1 MPGTRDIPAKGYCCS
16 SWQALCFWGCAFVVF
31 YAAGLLA
38 IYWLHMQSYQTT
50 VLFAALGLACVT
62 NLVRNRTFHC
72 VITGPFFLFMAVV
85 FALATAGVWKIHTG
99 FLWIAVAIV
108 VCAALTIER
117 RFAS

>member
-1 MPGTRDIPAKGYCCS
+1 MTGMHDIPSKGYCCS
-16 SWQALCFWGCAFVVF
+16 SWQSLCFWGCAFAVF

-38 IYWLHMQSYQTT
+38 IYWLHMQIYQTA
-50 VLFAALGLACVT
+50 VLFAALGLACAA

-72 VITGPFFLFMAVV
+72 VITAPFFLLVALV
-85 FALATAGVWKIHTG
+85 FALGTAGVWKIHTG

-108 VCAALTIER
+108 ICAALLLER

>member
-1 MPGTRDIPAKGYCCS
+1 MTNTRDIPARGYCCS
-16 SWQALCFWGCAFVVF
+16 SWQSLCFWGCAFVVF

-50 VLFAALGLACVT
+50 ALFAALGLACVA

-72 VITGPFFLFMAVV
+72 VITGPFFLLVALV
-85 FALATAGVWKIHTG
+85 FALDTAGVWKIHTG
-99 FLWIAVAIV
+99 FLWIAAAIV
-108 VCAALTIER
+108 VCAALTLER